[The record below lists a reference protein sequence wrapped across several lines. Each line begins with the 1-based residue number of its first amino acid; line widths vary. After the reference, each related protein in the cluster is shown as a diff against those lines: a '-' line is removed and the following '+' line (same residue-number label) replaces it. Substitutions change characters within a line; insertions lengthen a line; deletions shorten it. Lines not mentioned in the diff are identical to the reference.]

1 MPRMDNQYSW
11 QAALPAQALAAIG
24 AHATPVL
31 TAQSLTQALRAAD
44 ARFSVRLLYL
54 GAAPFDAL
62 FAGGAMPADAPGW
75 FARDVLLCLNDV
87 PVVWAR
93 SMCAA
98 ASPEWRLLLDCGTRP
113 LGERLFDGSLPV
125 QRSPF
130 EFALLDKAVP
140 GSGADKGLPARRS
153 FFTLQGETLGLVE
166 CFLPALDQA
175 LAAR

>member
-1 MPRMDNQYSW
+1 M
-11 QAALPAQALAAIG
+11 
-24 AHATPVL
+24 
-31 TAQSLTQALRAAD
+31 
-44 ARFSVRLLYL
+44 
-54 GAAPFDAL
+54 
-62 FAGGAMPADAPGW
+62 FAGGWPADAPGW

-98 ASPEWRLLLDCGTRP
+98 ASQQWRLLLDCGTRP

-140 GSGADKGLPARRS
+140 GSGAAERLPARRS
-153 FFTLQGETLGLVE
+153 FFTMQGETLGLVE

>member
-1 MPRMDNQYSW
+1 MENQYTW
-11 QAALPAQALAAIG
+11 QITLPEQAPAATG
-24 AHATPVL
+24 AHVVPVL
-31 TAQSLTQALRAAD
+31 TAQSLTQSLRATD
-44 ARFSVRLLYL
+44 ARFSVRLLHL

-62 FAGGAMPADAPGW
+62 FAGGLAAEDAPDW

-98 ASPEWRLLLDCGTRP
+98 SSQEWRLLLDCGTRP

-140 GSGADKGLPARRS
+140 GSGAGQGLLARRS
-153 FFTLQGETLGLVE
+153 FFTLQGETLGLAE
-166 CFLPALDQA
+166 CFLPALDEA
-175 LAAR
+175 LAAH